1 MVFKPLPHLV
11 HSIDSAILV
20 LETPY
25 NCLATLTPILPG
37 VQQLLAKL
45 PFILPLFFPY
55 RLQTQRPAGSV
66 PYEGRT
72 TQVQSRLP
80 SSPSSTSLPPRSSS
94 QRSSGASPRSP
105 ILPSRNPSTSP
116 RSQLLPR
123 RESPSPC
130 RQHKPGTA
138 PQRVPPSPRPQ
149 PSAQAPGPTGDSLPS
164 PGVAKKRQRGK
175 TQTQSPATKG
185 KQVSLESKAAAR

>member
-1 MVFKPLPHLV
+1 MFKLVPHLV
-11 HSIDSAILV
+11 HSLGSAILV

-25 NCLATLTPILPG
+25 NCLATFVPMLPG
-37 VQQLLAKL
+37 AQESLAKF
-45 PFILPLFFPY
+45 PFILPLFFLC

-66 PYEGRT
+66 PFEGRT

-80 SSPSSTSLPPRSSS
+80 SSPSSSSLPARSSS

-105 ILPSRNPSTSP
+105 VLPSRNLSTSP
-116 RSQLLPR
+116 RSQPLPR